1 MTHKFVNDPDIKFLL
16 RIQKKL
22 HNSKRRHWVLEL
34 LYSVYIQLVYGGF
47 IPVAAE
53 LGDNIVFPHGFN
65 GVFISINAKVGDNC
79 LIYQHVTIGS
89 EKGEAPV
96 IKNNVVLGAGA
107 KIIGS
112 ITIGDNC
119 RIGAGA
125 VVTEDIPDNCTAVL
139 PKPRIIQRKT
149 V

>member
-53 LGDNIVFPHGFN
+53 LGDNIVFPHVLFLLFQQ
-65 GVFISINAKVGDNC
+65 VYSQAMF
-79 LIYQHVTIGS
+79 TI
-89 EKGEAPV
+89 
-96 IKNNVVLGAGA
+96 
-107 KIIGS
+107 
-112 ITIGDNC
+112 
-119 RIGAGA
+119 
-125 VVTEDIPDNCTAVL
+125 
-139 PKPRIIQRKT
+139 
-149 V
+149 